1 MENNLSNFNVSFHLF
16 FPVPPDIGDWQAD
29 SDRLVPSQELGS
41 LSQSQSQ
48 QAVGL
53 VTAEHPEAQRSEVT
67 DLKIPCNLAAGLVS
81 NSGMEIPVQGSF
93 YSSGTPLDLR

>member
-29 SDRLVPSQELGS
+29 SDRLVLSQELGG

-48 QAVGL
+48 
-53 VTAEHPEAQRSEVT
+53 SEQWA
-67 DLKIPCNLAAGLVS
+67 IHS
-81 NSGMEIPVQGSF
+81 
-93 YSSGTPLDLR
+93 